1 MKTLTA
7 EKRKTVLASELCG
20 TQQERLMC
28 ERMMHNRCMECGAL
42 RDSVSD
48 FCRPCLDKAHKKTQI
63 GSAFDAW
70 EYYVIQCKPALPE
83 TEAFCGIRIGVYERK
98 GKQEYICFSETF
110 EEASNLVLKKYQRA
124 GGYAYSQ
131 CA

>member
-1 MKTLTA
+1 MPTFTAKKT
-7 EKRKTVLASELCG
+7 KLASELHG

-28 ERMMHNRCMECGAL
+28 ERMMDNRCMECGAP

-48 FCRPCLDKAHKKTQI
+48 FCRACLDKAYKKTQI
-63 GSAFDAW
+63 GCAFDAW

-83 TEAFCGIRIGVYERK
+83 TEAFCGMRIGVYERK

-110 EEASNLVLKKYQRA
+110 EDARTLVLKKYQRA
-124 GGYAYSQ
+124 GGYAYAA